1 MSQAVVDAN
10 AFAEMKELM
19 GDDFKDIVSM
29 CLQSLPEQLSQIEK
43 AIKTRN
49 VDTLFTI
56 SHKMKSSCGSIG
68 AFGLAERAEAIEIIS
83 RNGSTQIPEQ
93 TLNDLRD
100 ATEQVVSLLN
110 TELNQENSA

>member
-100 ATEQVVSLLN
+100 ATEQVISLLN
-110 TELNQENSA
+110 TELNQ

>member
-1 MSQAVVDAN
+1 MSQPVVDAN

-43 AIKTRN
+43 AIKIQN
-49 VDTLFTI
+49 ADTLFTV

-68 AFGLAERAEAIEIIS
+68 AFGLAERAEAVEIIS
-83 RNGSTQIPEQ
+83 RRGSTEIPQQ
-93 TLNDLRD
+93 TLDELRD
-100 ATEQVVSLLN
+100 ATGQVISILN
-110 TELNQENSA
+110 LELNI